1 MKIRM
6 SILILT
12 LSVLLVQHT
21 HQDDSLEEDD
31 DFMSE
36 EGSETSLDN
45 EVHETNEGNPAR
57 QTVDVNVMMPNH
69 DIKNSFVVN
78 LNKGEIIDMQAITG
92 EFDLSDE
99 NEDLKKKKLMKKM
112 KKMKKI
118 KKQII

>member
-21 HQDDSLEEDD
+21 RQDDLIEEDD
-31 DFMSE
+31 DFMNE

-45 EVHETNEGNPAR
+45 EDEEVHETNEGNPAR
-57 QTVDVNVMMPNH
+57 QTVDVNVPMPNH

-78 LNKGEIIDMQAITG
+78 LNKGEIIDLQAITG

-99 NEDLKKKKLMKKM
+99 EEEEEHLKKKM
-112 KKMKKI
+112 KKL